1 MTSLFDDAKRM
12 LKLGYGDIPRLK
24 LIKKTL
30 EKNKMLYIS
39 DRQYLSKLTQDN
51 PDNPQVKTSRYNSR
65 KTASYLPD
73 DDLKL
78 DELEELEEK
87 IRVDS
92 EPS

>member
-1 MTSLFDDAKRM
+1 MTSLLDDAKRM

-51 PDNPQVKTSRYNSR
+51 PENSQVKTSRYNLR
-65 KTASYLPD
+65 KTTSYLPD
-73 DDLKL
+73 DEL
-78 DELEELEEK
+78 ELEELEEK